1 MKSATAAE
9 TPNVDEEIAA
19 QMSAAFKEIAELHRS
34 NRQLDREIEKLHQS
48 TLKRLTRIR
57 EHLAYVQANR

>member
-1 MKSATAAE
+1 MKSAATAQTE
-9 TPNVDEEIAA
+9 NVNGEQATQIA
-19 QMSAAFKEIAELHRS
+19 AAFKEIAELHRS

-48 TLKRLTRIR
+48 TLKRLARIR